1 MVVSSWSDHRGN
13 WRDARFSND
22 ASPKIG
28 KPCHRVTVVGAERS
42 IRQSCGRIRADA
54 AERRSSANNIIAD
67 LGQKCNPKNQ
77 HGRKTLQKISTEG
90 KPAQQ
95 GTRAPKTAV
104 IGKPRRTA
112 VQHAAAGDGRRFAS
126 RCGRWYNTMQT
137 LYFLPRRTRR
147 TWPCCGAGICCA
159 GDPDRKEPF
168 HDPHCHCRG

>member
-1 MVVSSWSDHRGN
+1 MVVSSWSDHRKI
-13 WRDARFSND
+13 WREAKFSSD
-22 ASPKIG
+22 TTPKNRRQ
-28 KPCHRVTVVGAERS
+28 CHRVTVVGAERS
-42 IRQSCGRIRADA
+42 IQQSCGRIRADA

-77 HGRKTLQKISTEG
+77 HGRKT
-90 KPAQQ
+90 
-95 GTRAPKTAV
+95 RAAGYTSPKTAA

>member
-1 MVVSSWSDHRGN
+1 MVRPPGKL
-13 WRDARFSND
+13 ARRRIF
-22 ASPKIG
+22 
-28 KPCHRVTVVGAERS
+28 ERRTAKNQQTMPPRHS
-42 IRQSCGRIRADA
+42 CRSRTLDQSCGRIRADA

-77 HGRKTLQKISTEG
+77 HGRKN
-90 KPAQQ
+90 
-95 GTRAPKTAV
+95 RAAGHTGPKNSRNRQTA
-104 IGKPRRTA
+104 PDSR
-112 VQHAAAGDGRRFAS
+112 AASCGGDGRRFAS

>member
-1 MVVSSWSDHRGN
+1 MVVNSWSDHRGN
-13 WRDARFSND
+13 WRGTEFSSD
-22 ASPKIG
+22 TPPKIS
-28 KPCHRVTVVGAERS
+28 KPCRRVTVVGAERS

-54 AERRSSANNIIAD
+54 AEQRSSANSIIAD

-77 HGRKTLQKISTEG
+77 HGRKT
-90 KPAQQ
+90 
-95 GTRAPKTAV
+95 RAAGRTPPKTAAA

-112 VQHAAAGDGRRFAS
+112 VQHAAAGGGRRFAS

-137 LYFLPRRTRR
+137 LYFLPRSRAV
-147 TWPCCGAGICCA
+147 CAGCGGAGICCA

>member
-1 MVVSSWSDHRGN
+1 MVVSSWSDHRANRRGTG
-13 WRDARFSND
+13 FSND
-22 ASPKIG
+22 APPKIG
-28 KPCHRVTVVGAERS
+28 EPRSRVTVVGAERS

-77 HGRKTLQKISTEG
+77 HGRKTQKISTEG
-90 KPAQQ
+90 KPARQ

-137 LYFLPRRTRR
+137 LYFLPRGRAA
-147 TWPCCGAGICCA
+147 CAGCGGAGICCA

>member
-1 MVVSSWSDHRGN
+1 MVVNSWSDHRGK
-13 WRDARFSND
+13 WRDAGFSND
-22 ASPKIG
+22 APPKIS
-28 KPCHRVTVVGAERS
+28 KPCNRVTVVGAERS

-77 HGRKTLQKISTEG
+77 RGRKT
-90 KPAQQ
+90 
-95 GTRAPKTAV
+95 RAAGHTSPKNSRNRQTA
-104 IGKPRRTA
+104 PDSRTA
-112 VQHAAAGDGRRFAS
+112 RCGGDGRRFAS

-137 LYFLPRRTRR
+137 LYFLPRSRAV
-147 TWPCCGAGICCA
+147 CAGCGGAGICCA

>member
-1 MVVSSWSDHRGN
+1 MVVNSWSDHRGN
-13 WRDARFSND
+13 WRDAGFSND
-22 ASPKIG
+22 APPKIR
-28 KPCHRVTVVGAERS
+28 KPRNRVTVVGAERS

-77 HGRKTLQKISTEG
+77 HGRKT
-90 KPAQQ
+90 
-95 GTRAPKTAV
+95 RAAGHTSPKNSRNRQTA
-104 IGKPRRTA
+104 PDSRTA
-112 VQHAAAGDGRRFAS
+112 RCGGDGRRFAS

-137 LYFLPRRTRR
+137 LYFLPRSRAV
-147 TWPCCGAGICCA
+147 CAGCGGAGICCA

>member
-1 MVVSSWSDHRGN
+1 MVNSWSDHRGN
-13 WRDARFSND
+13 WCGAGFLNGTPTKNRISR
-22 ASPKIG
+22 
-28 KPCHRVTVVGAERS
+28 CRVTVVGAERS
-42 IRQSCGRIRADA
+42 IQQSCGCIRADA

-77 HGRKTLQKISTEG
+77 HGRKT
-90 KPAQQ
+90 
-95 GTRAPKTAV
+95 RAAGHTGPKNSRNRQTA
-104 IGKPRRTA
+104 PDSR
-112 VQHAAAGDGRRFAS
+112 AARCGGDGRRFAS

>member
-1 MVVSSWSDHRGN
+1 MVVNSWSDHREK
-13 WRDARFSND
+13 WRGIEFSNGT
-22 ASPKIG
+22 SPKSSASR
-28 KPCHRVTVVGAERS
+28 HRVTVVGAERS

-77 HGRKTLQKISTEG
+77 HGRKT
-90 KPAQQ
+90 
-95 GTRAPKTAV
+95 RAAGHTSPKNSRNRQTA
-104 IGKPRRTA
+104 PDSRTA
-112 VQHAAAGDGRRFAS
+112 RCGGDGRRFAS

-137 LYFLPRRTRR
+137 LYFLPRSRAV
-147 TWPCCGAGICCA
+147 CAGCGGAGICCA

>member
-1 MVVSSWSDHRGN
+1 MVRPPEKLVRRRIFKRCIDKNQQTMPPRHS
-13 WRDARFSND
+13 
-22 ASPKIG
+22 
-28 KPCHRVTVVGAERS
+28 CRS
-42 IRQSCGRIRADA
+42 RTLDQSCGRIRADA

-77 HGRKTLQKISTEG
+77 HGRKT
-90 KPAQQ
+90 
-95 GTRAPKTAV
+95 RAAGYTSPKTAV

-137 LYFLPRRTRR
+137 LYFLPRSRTV
-147 TWPCCGAGICCA
+147 CAGCGGAGICCA

>member
-1 MVVSSWSDHRGN
+1 MVVISWSDHRGN
-13 WRDARFSND
+13 WRDAGFSND
-22 ASPKIG
+22 APPKIS
-28 KPCHRVTVVGAERS
+28 KACHRVTVVGAERS

-77 HGRKTLQKISTEG
+77 HGRKT
-90 KPAQQ
+90 
-95 GTRAPKTAV
+95 RAAGHTSPKTAAA
-104 IGKPRRTA
+104 IGKPRQTA

>member
-1 MVVSSWSDHRGN
+1 MVVSSWSDHRAN
-13 WRDARFSND
+13 RRDTGFSSD
-22 ASPKIG
+22 TSPKSG
-28 KPCHRVTVVGAERS
+28 APCNCATVVGAERS

-77 HGRKTLQKISTEG
+77 HGRKT
-90 KPAQQ
+90 
-95 GTRAPKTAV
+95 RAAGRTPPKTAAA

-137 LYFLPRRTRR
+137 LYFLPRSRAV
-147 TWPCCGAGICCA
+147 CAGCGGAGICCA

-168 HDPHCHCRG
+168 HDSHCHCRG

>member
-1 MVVSSWSDHRGN
+1 MVVISWSDHRANRRG
-13 WRDARFSND
+13 AGFSSGT
-22 ASPKIG
+22 SPKSSA
-28 KPCHRVTVVGAERS
+28 PCNRVTVVGAERS

-77 HGRKTLQKISTEG
+77 HGRKN
-90 KPAQQ
+90 
-95 GTRAPKTAV
+95 RAAGHTGPKNSRNRQTA
-104 IGKPRRTA
+104 PDSR
-112 VQHAAAGDGRRFAS
+112 AASCGGDGRRFAS

-137 LYFLPRRTRR
+137 LYFLPRSRAV
-147 TWPCCGAGICCA
+147 CAGCGGAGICCA